1 MEHTME
7 YRIEYDFAKR
17 GAWGGDIT
25 VSIAIPLVYE
35 EKRTKRLA
43 LKTYKS
49 VKRLYGR
56 QLSAVRLYDSKNM
69 MIKGERYGRR

>member
-1 MEHTME
+1 ME

-17 GAWGGDIT
+17 GAWGGGST
-25 VSIAIPLVYE
+25 LSISIPLIYE
-35 EKRTKRLA
+35 EKKTKRLA
-43 LKTYKS
+43 LRTYKS

-56 QLSAVRLYDSKNM
+56 QLSAVRLYEDRT